1 MGVRQIMA
9 GTMLVLLAGCS
20 AVVPLQEPKLQVV
33 GVELL
38 RGDLLRQELRV
49 RMRVQN
55 PNDRQL
61 PVRSITYEVQLGGE
75 AFAHGESESDFL
87 VPANGETEFDVS
99 VTANAAAAVLKLIGS
114 GRNLDTVDY
123 RISGKVALS
132 SGMFRNIPFDQK
144 GTLNLK

>member
-1 MGVRQIMA
+1 
-9 GTMLVLLAGCS
+9 MLVMLGACS

-75 AFAHGESESDFL
+75 PFAHGESERDFL

-99 VTANAAAAVLKLIGS
+99 VTANAAAAVLKLVGS
-114 GRNLDTVDY
+114 GRKLDTVEY
-123 RISGKVALS
+123 RIAGKVALS
-132 SGMFRNIPFDQK
+132 SGLFRNIPFDQN